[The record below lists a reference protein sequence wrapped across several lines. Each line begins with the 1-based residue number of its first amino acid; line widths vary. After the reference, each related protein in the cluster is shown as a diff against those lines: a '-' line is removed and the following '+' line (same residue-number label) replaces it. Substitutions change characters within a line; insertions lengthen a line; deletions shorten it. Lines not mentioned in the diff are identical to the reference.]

1 MLTGVNRNPLSSGGK
16 GLETCIAV
24 PTGRVEGVLPAQA
37 YVTHV
42 TPGVQATVNKLK
54 DNVLDI
60 LNTHKEQ

>member
-42 TPGVQATVNKLK
+42 TPGVQATVNKLNRVVWITK
-54 DNVLDI
+54 
-60 LNTHKEQ
+60 